1 MFWSR
6 NNDCMTASST
16 TRRRAVGADV
26 PVRSFGQSRSDA
38 PGCEVQLSSYNPAH
52 RCYIHNG
59 WDRQPGPAPAPLTPS
74 QPLAASGSLLP
85 RAPLAQLAE
94 QCPS

>member
-1 MFWSR
+1 
-6 NNDCMTASST
+6 MTASST

-26 PVRSFGQSRSDA
+26 PVRSFGQSRVCDA

-59 WDRQPGPAPAPLTPS
+59 WDRQPRTR
-74 QPLAASGSLLP
+74 P
-85 RAPLAQLAE
+85 RRRPRRR
-94 QCPS
+94 